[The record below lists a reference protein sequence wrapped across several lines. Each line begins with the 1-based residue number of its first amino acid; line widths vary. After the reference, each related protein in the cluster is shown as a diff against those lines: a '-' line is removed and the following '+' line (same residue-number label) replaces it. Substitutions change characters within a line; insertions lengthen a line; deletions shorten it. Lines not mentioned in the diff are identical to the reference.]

1 MLTGTL
7 ALGFDSSPC
16 HLVAMCSIVS
26 TFWYRRKGTT
36 DSGHILLS
44 KAEFKSLC
52 KLILTFAMLLPL
64 PNGLALSLQRARQ
77 TAFSVSS

>member
-16 HLVAMCSIVS
+16 RLVAMCSIVS
-26 TFWYRRKGTT
+26 TFWHRRKGTT